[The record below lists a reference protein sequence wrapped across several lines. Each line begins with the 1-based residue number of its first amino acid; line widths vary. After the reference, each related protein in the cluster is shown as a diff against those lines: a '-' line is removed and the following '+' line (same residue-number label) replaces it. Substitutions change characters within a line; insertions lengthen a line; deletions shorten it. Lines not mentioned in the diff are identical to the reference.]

1 MIQRACFFLL
11 SLPTK
16 VFKCPSE
23 RDGRWGGVHIWEKFY
38 WMFSFIRACRSF
50 RDFSLRKNTE
60 IVRLGGTHSSPSLF
74 LAKDQTFSSFSNE
87 GFPNSKSLFRY
98 NFKKSSL
105 IQLNVKIYN
114 RLSHDRNKFST
125 HINYILF
132 LAMLWAPLVIP

>member
-1 MIQRACFFLL
+1 MIQGACFF
-11 SLPTK
+11 SFSFQTK

-23 RDGRWGGVHIWEKFY
+23 RDGRWGG
-38 WMFSFIRACRSF
+38 FIFGKNFIGCFHLSEHVDHLEIF
-50 RDFSLRKNTE
+50 PLGKTRKL
-60 IVRLGGTHSSPSLF
+60 LGWGVPTLPPLFF

-105 IQLNVKIYN
+105 IQFNVKIYN

-125 HINYILF
+125 HKNYFLF
-132 LAMLWAPLVIP
+132 LAMLWAPLVIT